1 MSPVITDT
9 FKGQENDEMRKF
21 CAKSSCEIVIISH
34 NLTNKLQPL
43 DLSVNKVAN
52 SFISNKYNPW
62 LANEVSK
69 QLRAEKAAADVK
81 VSLKLSAI
89 KPLHEKWIVDMHNA
103 LKDDKEMVINGF
115 RSPGTI
121 EAIENAKE
129 MVEKVENPFK
139 EV

>member
-9 FKGQENDEMRKF
+9 FEGQENDKMRKF
-21 CAKSSCEIVIISH
+21 CSKNSCEIVIISH
-34 NLTNKLQPL
+34 NFTNKLQPL

-89 KPLHEKWIVDMHNA
+89 KPLHEKWIVDKNNA

-121 EAIENAKE
+121 EAIENAKD